1 MIATKETLEPKSS
14 DYVMP
19 NSQRVYVEGEIHP
32 EVRVP
37 FREISLAPTKDFNGD
52 LEPNEPVRV
61 YDTSGPWGDPQF
73 SGDSSQGIPALREEW
88 IRARNDAASYD
99 GREIKPEDNGYLTL
113 GHEEFASQA
122 ERRNRLENFQG
133 AKRKPLRASAG
144 HPVTQ
149 LWYARQ
155 GIITPEMEFIAIREN
170 HGIAIAR
177 QKEEGRRKNGESELL
192 NSSFLP
198 HTSERNSLAHQH
210 PGESFGA
217 SIPNEITPE
226 FVRSEVARGRAII
239 PANINHPELEPMIIG
254 RNFLVK
260 INANIGNSAVASSI
274 EEEVEKMRWATKW
287 GADTVMD
294 LSTGKNIHATREW
307 IIRNSPVPI
316 GTVPIYQALEKV
328 NGRAEDLTWEIF
340 RDTLIEQAEQGVDY
354 FTIHAGVL
362 LRFVPL
368 TARRMTGI
376 VSRGGSIMAKWC
388 LTHHKESFLYEHWD
402 DICDIMAAYDVSF
415 SIGDGLRPG
424 SIADAN
430 DEAQFAELYTQGELT
445 QRAWKRHVQVMNEGP
460 GHIPMHLIKENMEKQ
475 LEWCDE
481 APFYTLG
488 PLTTDIAPG
497 YDHITSAIG
506 AAMIGWFGCAM
517 LCYVTPKEHLGL
529 PNKDDVKTGVIT
541 YKLAAHAADLA
552 KGHPGA
558 QYRDN
563 AISKARFEFRWNDQF
578 NLSLDPETAR
588 EYHDETLPQEG
599 AKSAHFCSMCGPHF
613 CSMKITEDVRKY
625 AAENAIDEDIAIE
638 RGLQEKAAEF
648 QHRGAELYSQP

>member
-1 MIATKETLEPKSS
+1 
-14 DYVMP
+14 MP

-37 FREISLAPTKDFNGD
+37 FREISLAPTKDFNGQ

-61 YDTSGPWGDPQF
+61 YDTSGPWGDPEF
-73 SGDSSQGIPALREEW
+73 AGDSSQGIPALREEW
-88 IRARNDAASYD
+88 IRGRGDVAEYD
-99 GREIKPEDNGYLTL
+99 GREIKPEDNGYLTR

-122 ERRNRLENFQG
+122 ERKNRLDHFQG
-133 AKRKPLRASAG
+133 AKRKPLRACAD

-170 HGIAIAR
+170 HGIAR

-192 NSSFLP
+192 NSSFLLHP
-198 HTSERNSLAHQH
+198 SERNSLQHAH

-217 SIPNEITPE
+217 SIPKEITPE

-430 DEAQFAELYTQGELT
+430 DEAQFAELKVQGDLT
-445 QRAWKRHVQVMNEGP
+445 TRAWAKGVQVMNEGP
-460 GHIPMHLIKENMEKQ
+460 GHVPMHLIQGEHGKTNRVV
-475 LEWCDE
+475 
-481 APFYTLG
+481 PR
-488 PLTTDIAPG
+488 
-497 YDHITSAIG
+497 SALLHVRPAHHRHRPRLRPHHQRHRRRHDRLVRLRHALLRHAEG
-506 AAMIGWFGCAM
+506 
-517 LCYVTPKEHLGL
+517 TPR
-529 PNKDDVKTGVIT
+529 
-541 YKLAAHAADLA
+541 LA
-552 KGHPGA
+552 KQRRRQNRSHHLQTGRPRRRPRQRPPRRPIPRQRRQQG
-558 QYRDN
+558 
-563 AISKARFEFRWNDQF
+563 
-578 NLSLDPETAR
+578 SLR
-588 EYHDETLPQEG
+588 
-599 AKSAHFCSMCGPHF
+599 
-613 CSMKITEDVRKY
+613 V
-625 AAENAIDEDIAIE
+625 
-638 RGLQEKAAEF
+638 
-648 QHRGAELYSQP
+648 